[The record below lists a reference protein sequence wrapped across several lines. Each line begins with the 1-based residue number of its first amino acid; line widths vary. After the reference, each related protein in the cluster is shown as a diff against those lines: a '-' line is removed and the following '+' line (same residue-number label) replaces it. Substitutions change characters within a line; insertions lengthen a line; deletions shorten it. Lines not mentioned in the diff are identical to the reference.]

1 VFNHREAFHFI
12 DFNRLVVFG
21 AAIPAIAGERHEGKG
36 GGMRRHVRR
45 SRSRLRRLG
54 RKRRVGLAVG
64 TIVLDAIQNP

>member
-1 VFNHREAFHFI
+1 LIA
-12 DFNRLVVFG
+12 LVVFG

-36 GGMRRHVRR
+36 GGMRVMCGGH
-45 SRSRLRRLG
+45 SRGFGRLG